1 MDEEFK
7 IGFGQALDLLAS
19 IAQSLKTIAERMP
32 AKPGEFSTLWSVDE
46 PDLDPAVTRPSK
58 TAVKAKKTAQTSAKQ
73 ETVYDLL
80 LTIDYLQV
88 TEDDTV
94 VTAYIKWLVVLKLCC
109 HYYPGVTAKLLF
121 SRLGLGMAEVRAS
134 KAKLLLR
141 QEIERKVLQY
151 KLSDNSVASDLWP
164 YKVYGLSNRVQTQ
177 SNFDALVAN
186 SSNKELT
193 ELFDTLYARV
203 KTEADNTPWIA
214 LPVESFLD

>member
-1 MDEEFK
+1 
-7 IGFGQALDLLAS
+7 
-19 IAQSLKTIAERMP
+19 
-32 AKPGEFSTLWSVDE
+32 
-46 PDLDPAVTRPSK
+46 
-58 TAVKAKKTAQTSAKQ
+58 
-73 ETVYDLL
+73 
-80 LTIDYLQV
+80 
-88 TEDDTV
+88 
-94 VTAYIKWLVVLKLCC
+94 
-109 HYYPGVTAKLLF
+109 
-121 SRLGLGMAEVRAS
+121 MAEVRAS